1 MIKIDLRDKHDAR
14 ARELGFSDRKEL
26 RAAMN
31 SIADSMSWEDFDAL
45 TEEDMETRLRKIA
58 SEVNK

>member
-1 MIKIDLRDKHDAR
+1 
-14 ARELGFSDRKEL
+14 
-26 RAAMN
+26 MN
-31 SIADSMSWEDFDAL
+31 SIADSMSWEDFDDL